1 MKGIEKLKKA
11 ELFDIT
17 TEFGQVFKQLCFEYF
32 EQENDDVTLAVFSD
46 PVSGE
51 WYSFDISVPNTV
63 SDSF

>member
-11 ELFDIT
+11 ELYDIT
-17 TEFGQVFKQLCFEYF
+17 TTFGQVFKQLCFEYF

-46 PVSGE
+46 PVFGR